1 MYKPNEAS
9 KLLNIP
15 ESTLRRLALQFKDYL
30 SPQTGRKRH
39 YTQRDL
45 SILQQARDML
55 ESGLTV
61 KLVSARLEKITEL
74 MPDEQPTEQEP
85 EPDNASPVL
94 NQLAVLDKQYSSLL
108 SELERLRDERQ
119 VDRERLA
126 RLEAWLSL
134 PWWRRLFT
142 SPPQR

>member
-1 MYKPNEAS
+1 
-9 KLLNIP
+9 
-15 ESTLRRLALQFKDYL
+15 
-30 SPQTGRKRH
+30 
-39 YTQRDL
+39 
-45 SILQQARDML
+45 ML

-61 KLVSARLEKITEL
+61 KLIIARLERITEL
-74 MPDEQPTEQEP
+74 MPDEQPAEQEP

-119 VDRERLA
+119 DDRQRLA
-126 RLEAWLSL
+126 RLEAWLAL
-134 PWWRRLFT
+134 PWWVRLFR